1 MTFADETLLLSGN
14 VETAPLL
21 QGIIDWVEMET
32 PPERPDMIDLLL
44 DHAQKGFEGLPV
56 SIRRY
61 PPKGGKGG
69 QLAVTYAPEGVS
81 GKPVVMMGHID
92 TVWPVGTL
100 AARPVR
106 REGDKV
112 FGPGIF
118 DMKAG
123 SYIITETLRRIASA
137 GLVPPRPIT
146 VFLNG
151 DEETG
156 SHASRD
162 VIEELSSAAAFVLVP
177 EPSFEAPGTVITK
190 RKGIAMFKLMATG
203 RSAHA
208 GGSLAEGR
216 SAAREI
222 ARHLLEIEAL
232 NETEP
237 KASFNVGVIRG
248 GSRSNMVPEY
258 AEIEVDMRVED
269 MATATRMV
277 DAILSRK
284 AIGDGITLKVEGELN
299 RAPFERSEKV
309 ARLYAATQKLAE
321 ALDLP
326 MDETS
331 RGGCSD
337 GNIAAGLGVPVLDGL
352 GCSGAGAHALHE
364 HILASTIAP
373 RAALIHNMLMSRTFQ
388 AMALDA

>member
-44 DHAQKGFEGLPV
+44 DHAQKEFERLPV

-69 QLAVTYAPEGVS
+69 QLAVTYAPEGAS

-162 VIEELSSAAAFVLVP
+162 VIEELASAAAFVLVP

-248 GSRSNMVPEY
+248 GTRSNMVPEY

-299 RAPFERSEKV
+299 RTPFERSQKV

-373 RAALIHNMLMSRTFQ
+373 RAVLIHNMLMSRTFQ

>member
-1 MTFADETLLLSGN
+1 MTFSDEKLLRTDD
-14 VETAPLL
+14 VDAAPLL

-44 DHAQKGFEGLPV
+44 DHAQKGFAGMPV
-56 SIRRY
+56 SARRY

-69 QLAVTYAPEGVS
+69 QLVVTYAPAGVT

-100 AARPVR
+100 AERPVR
-106 REGDKV
+106 REDDKV

-123 SYIITETLRRIASA
+123 SYLITETLRRIVAE
-137 GLVPPRPIT
+137 GRIPPRPIT
-146 VFLNG
+146 LFLNG

-162 VIEELSSAAAFVLVP
+162 VIEELCADAAFVLVP
-177 EPSFEAPGTVITK
+177 EPSFEAPGTVITR

-208 GGSLAEGR
+208 GGSLSEGR

-237 KASFNVGVIRG
+237 KASFNVGVIQG
-248 GSRSNMVPEY
+248 GTRSNMVPAH

-277 DAILSRK
+277 EAILSRQ

-299 RAPFERSEKV
+299 RAPFEKSEKV
-309 ARLYAATQKLAE
+309 ARLYAATQNLAA
-321 ALDLP
+321 ALGLP

-337 GNIAAGLGVPVLDGL
+337 GNIAAGLGAAVLDGL

-373 RAALIHNMLMSRTFQ
+373 RAVLIHNMLMSPTFQ
-388 AMALDA
+388 SMALDG